1 MRKLKLQSQIS
12 VDGFI
17 ARPEG
22 ELDWM
27 TWNWDHELKKY
38 VGDLHD
44 SVDTILLGKKM
55 TEGFISYWSDIVTN
69 KPGSAEYPFAKKI
82 LDIPK
87 VVFAKTLGNYSW
99 ANTKLAKGDIV
110 EEVIQLKK
118 QSGKGMIVYGV
129 SGFASSL
136 IKNNLIDE
144 YHLFINPSVLGK
156 GLSIFSSVED
166 VRNLKL
172 VQSKAFTC
180 GIVVNQYELK

>member
-1 MRKLKLQSQIS
+1 MRILKLQSQIS

-17 ARPEG
+17 ARPKG

-27 TWNWDHELKKY
+27 TWNWDDELKKY
-38 VGDLHD
+38 VADLHD

-55 TEGFISYWSDIVTN
+55 TEGFISYWTDIVTN
-69 KPGSAEYPFAKKI
+69 KPGSTEYPFAKKI

-87 VVFAKTLGNYSW
+87 VVFAKTPANYGW
-99 ANTKLAKGDIV
+99 TNTRLAKGDIV

-118 QSGKGMIVYGV
+118 QSGKGLVVYGV
-129 SGFASSL
+129 SGLASSL
-136 IKNNLIDE
+136 IRNNLIDE

-156 GLSIFSSVED
+156 GLSIFNSVEE
-166 VRNLKL
+166 VRKLKL

-180 GIVVNQYELK
+180 GIVVNQYLPG